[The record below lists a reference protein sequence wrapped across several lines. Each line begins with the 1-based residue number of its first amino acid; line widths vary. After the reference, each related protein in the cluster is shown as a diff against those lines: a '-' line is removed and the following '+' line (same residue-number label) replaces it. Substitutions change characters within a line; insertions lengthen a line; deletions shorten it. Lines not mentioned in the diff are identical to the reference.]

1 MSILST
7 IICTLS
13 GRLLFCRQN
22 PPPYIPPM
30 TKRDIYNHMVSFI
43 RNYNPKSQTTLIE
56 NESYR
61 YVYLPLNSHSI
72 YLVIITSNTSNIIS
86 DMNVLKLSHRAIIDI
101 CKNVTENSII
111 EKGIDIVMSLDEIV
125 FNGLQYS
132 KNIYDVKT
140 KVNMIKFD
148 IKEIKEIQREQ
159 REKEREIMKKQM
171 EEMEKVEKEKEMN
184 QENRQKNNNKRKEI
198 HIDNN
203 IRLKEKIE
211 FIQLEKPNV
220 FKTPSGKVV
229 LLSSRIKRKE
239 EQTMI
244 KGLKLVNIK

>member
-22 PPPYIPPM
+22 PPPYISPM
-30 TKRDIYNHMVSFI
+30 TKRDIHSHMVFFI

-56 NESYR
+56 SEKHR
-61 YVYLPLNSHSI
+61 YVYLPLNSNSI

-86 DMNVLKLSHRAIIDI
+86 DMNILKLSYRAIIEV
-101 CKNVTENSII
+101 CNNVTENSII

-132 KNIYDVKT
+132 KNFYDVKT

-171 EEMEKVEKEKEMN
+171 EEMEKLEREKEMK
-184 QENRQKNNNKRKEI
+184 QENRNNSKHKIKEI
-198 HIDNN
+198 NIDNN

-229 LLSSRIKRKE
+229 LLSTKIKQKE
-239 EQTMI
+239 EHTMV
-244 KGLKLVNIK
+244 KGLKLINIK

>member
-30 TKRDIYNHMVSFI
+30 TKRDIHNHMVSFI

-140 KVNMIKFD
+140 KVNIINTSKND
-148 IKEIKEIQREQ
+148 TDVTINVTGNNKKSIKEEFSVDKLRKREVSIDLL
-159 REKEREIMKKQM
+159 KDISKIDDKNKK
-171 EEMEKVEKEKEMN
+171 
-184 QENRQKNNNKRKEI
+184 
-198 HIDNN
+198 
-203 IRLKEKIE
+203 L
-211 FIQLEKPNV
+211 
-220 FKTPSGKVV
+220 KVV
-229 LLSSRIKRKE
+229 C
-239 EQTMI
+239 
-244 KGLKLVNIK
+244 